1 MHLVVD
7 KRTIFRRERFDVLL
21 VEAMPLIAANFDE
34 MKQCNS
40 DALALMTNLY
50 NKLEDIDAL
59 RLYTVR
65 TDNGILIGYRSLAL
79 TRHQHTGKLVARCDA
94 LYVTP
99 SERGLLGSQL
109 LDWSDQELANEGITE
124 VYQAHKPEIRDL
136 SALFS
141 RHGYEQVEVLYSRKL
156 TKE

>member
-1 MHLVVD
+1 MPLVVD
-7 KRTIFRRERFDVLL
+7 KRTIFRRERFDLL
-21 VEAMPLIAANFDE
+21 LIEAMPLIAANFIE
-34 MKQCNS
+34 MNQCDS

-59 RLYTVR
+59 RLYTAR
-65 TDNGILIGYRSLAL
+65 CDNGILVGYRSLAL

-99 SERGLLGSQL
+99 SERGSLGSQL
-109 LDWSDQELANEGITE
+109 LEWSDQELAKEGITE
-124 VYQAHKPEIRDL
+124 VFQAHKPQIRDL
-136 SALFS
+136 TALLS
-141 RHGYEQVEVLYSRKL
+141 RHHYEPVEILYSRKL